1 MSMQPCGRDQ
11 RKMKQVIDQ
20 IRELAIN
27 LDYLRAEISALK
39 NNYLANDLNL
49 SFDDRRERSG
59 NGKTSILYKLKKY
72 MRKIRSADLQKGRQS
87 STKSHEVCYPRKILD
102 PSLLSSLKYNFRIG
116 KKDDVLPIPA
126 EITCLKD
133 ECNQTNEKFRQ
144 PFVRLSKD
152 RSPIASKYLENME
165 NIPRWSELSCE
176 LDSYVEAPAFPNMYT
191 LPPKSNL
198 KSIPQTREVC
208 LLNENKQFTNTS
220 TQTGSSKLKRK
231 RRNFN
236 FRPNHSNL
244 YFSKIK
250 NAVITK
256 KIIRNPSD
264 REFTV
269 CGKVSHV
276 EDYPYVKKKFYECSC
291 KTKKMKNAVETVD
304 RETFEK
310 EFSIQKCTN
319 LSSISDDNM
328 NEHFTSEEE
337 LESSSSMPVSVDLE
351 MNVSN
356 SSNEIEEFHPRRK
369 PRTYTI
375 KKTIQSDTNNW
386 FDRFESI
393 LYVGDTSDLTLSS
406 QSFRN

>member
-20 IRELAIN
+20 IRELANN
-27 LDYLRAEISALK
+27 LDYLRAEIGALK

-49 SFDDRRERSG
+49 PFDDRPERSG
-59 NGKTSILYKLKKY
+59 NGKTSILYKLKKCL
-72 MRKIRSADLQKGRQS
+72 RKIRSADLQKSRQS

-102 PSLLSSLKYNFRIG
+102 QSLLSSLRYNFRIG
-116 KKDDVLPIPA
+116 KKG
-126 EITCLKD
+126 EITRLKD
-133 ECNQTNEKFRQ
+133 DCNRTNEKFRQ
-144 PFVRLSKD
+144 PFVKLSKD
-152 RSPIASKYLENME
+152 RSSIVSKYLENME

-176 LDSYVEAPAFPNMYT
+176 LDSYVEDPTFPNTYT
-191 LPPKSNL
+191 LLPKSNF
-198 KSIPQTREVC
+198 KTIPRTREVC
-208 LLNENKQFTNTS
+208 SLNENKQFTNTS
-220 TQTGSSKLKRK
+220 TQTVSSKVKRK

-236 FRPNHSNL
+236 FRPNHSSL

-269 CGKVSHV
+269 CGKVSRV

-291 KTKKMKNAVETVD
+291 KTKKIKNAVETVG

-310 EFSIQKCTN
+310 GFSIQKCTN
-319 LSSISDDNM
+319 LSCISDDNM
-328 NEHFTSEEE
+328 NENFTSEEE
-337 LESSSSMPVSVDLE
+337 LESSPSMPVSVDLE
-351 MNVSN
+351 INVSN

-375 KKTIQSDTNNW
+375 KKTIQNDTNNW
-386 FDRFESI
+386 FDRFESV

-406 QSFRN
+406 QSLRN